1 MSMTHGLNKGG
12 RFSKVSKRFVD
23 LTHPIGRG
31 MPVWPGDPEPEI
43 REPMTAGIDPCT
55 VQTIRFS
62 NHLGTHLD
70 APSHFVP
77 GGRTVDEIPLEILIG
92 PAAVLD
98 FTHKKKCERIRT
110 EDFRAWDGRL
120 STGARVL
127 LKTGWD
133 QHFRPGVFHDG
144 YPCLDLEAAEFLA
157 SREIAL
163 LGMDTPSPSPIDDPG
178 QNIHKV
184 LLGAGI
190 ILLEAVT
197 NLGRIQADIFELIV
211 LSPPFTGFSGAP
223 CRAVAVVEGDCEQEG
238 TDIGTEKN
246 PQI

>member
-1 MSMTHGLNKGG
+1 M
-12 RFSKVSKRFVD
+12 VD
-23 LTHPIGRG
+23 LTHPIGQG

-43 REPMTAGIDPCT
+43 HEPMTAGIDPCT

-77 GGRTVDEIPLEILIG
+77 EGRTVDEIPLETLIG

-98 FTHKKKCERIRT
+98 FTNKKRHDRIST
-110 EDFRAWDGRL
+110 EDLRAQDARL
-120 STGARVL
+120 EKGARVL
-127 LKTGWD
+127 LMTGWD
-133 QHFRPGVFHDG
+133 QYFRPGVFHDG

-157 SREIAL
+157 SRGIAL
-163 LGMDTPSPSPIDDPG
+163 LGMDTPSPSPVDDPG

-184 LLGAGI
+184 LLSAGI

-211 LSPPFTGFSGAP
+211 LSPLFKGFSGAP
-223 CRAVAVVEGDCEQEG
+223 CRVVGVVEEDRNKS
-238 TDIGTEKN
+238 I
-246 PQI
+246 PA

>member
-1 MSMTHGLNKGG
+1 MTQRLNKRG

-77 GGRTVDEIPLEILIG
+77 EGRTVDEIPLETLIG
-92 PAAVLD
+92 PAAILD
-98 FTHKKKCERIRT
+98 FTHKKKSDRIRA
-110 EDFRAWDGRL
+110 EDLRARETRL
-120 STGARVL
+120 GQGARVL
-127 LKTGWD
+127 LMTGWD
-133 QHFRPGVFHDG
+133 RYFRPGVFHDG

-157 SREIAL
+157 SRGIAL
-163 LGMDTPSPSPIDDPG
+163 LGMDTPSPSPVDDPG
-178 QNIHKV
+178 QKIHKV

-197 NLGRIQADIFELIV
+197 NLGRIQADVFDLIV
-211 LSPPFTGFSGAP
+211 LPPPFTGFSGAP
-223 CRAVAVVEGDCEQEG
+223 CRVVGVVDEDREAF
-238 TDIGTEKN
+238 I
-246 PQI
+246 PA